1 VNNTGFFVK
10 YYKER
15 FMKRVLIFLTLLFTF
30 FSYSFSQQT
39 IDLSDLKDTKE
50 TQKKSTDTV
59 KGVKKEDKKTKEK
72 QINKKID
79 KNKKKNSN
87 NKSSKTVKKKKIV
100 KKNDKSYKYKFQ
112 KKDLEIYKF
121 DEKGNPVIP
130 SNKVKKSTTVKEKN
144 DLSLGIDDK
153 SVNAKSEGN

>member
-1 VNNTGFFVK
+1 MNNAGFFVK
-10 YYKER
+10 YYNER

-39 IDLSDLKDTKE
+39 IDLSDLKDNKE
-50 TQKKSTDTV
+50 TQKKFTDTV

-100 KKNDKSYKYKFQ
+100 KKNDKSSKYKFQ
-112 KKDLEIYKF
+112 KKSNEIYKF

-130 SNKVKKSTTVKEKN
+130 SNKVKKSTTTSKEK
-144 DLSLGIDDK
+144 DLLLGIDDK
-153 SVNAKSEGN
+153 SVNVKSEGK

>member
-1 VNNTGFFVK
+1 MNNAGFFVK

-15 FMKRVLIFLTLLFTF
+15 FMKRVLIFLILLFTF

-39 IDLSDLKDTKE
+39 IDLSDLKDNKE
-50 TQKKSTDTV
+50 TQKKFTDTV

-100 KKNDKSYKYKFQ
+100 KKNDKSSKYKFQ
-112 KKDLEIYKF
+112 KKSNEIYKF

-130 SNKVKKSTTVKEKN
+130 SNKVKKSTTTSKEK

-153 SVNAKSEGN
+153 SVNVKSEGK